1 MNRIGGLG
9 CTLYFALCVV
19 QPAAILMALQGWLG
33 LPGPIRF
40 IISVLT
46 AYVPLI
52 GQILGTL
59 GAVTA
64 WGWPWWLD
72 GPIFF
77 GLFGLI
83 VFLGSFARL
92 TELFRRPVA

>member
-1 MNRIGGLG
+1 MNKMGGLG
-9 CTLYFALCVV
+9 CVVYFILCVV
-19 QPAAILMALQGWLG
+19 QQAAILMALKGWLG
-33 LPGPIRF
+33 IPGPISF

-52 GQILGTL
+52 GQILGTF
-59 GAVTA
+59 AAITA
-64 WGWPWWLD
+64 WGWPWWLA

-83 VFLGSFARL
+83 VSLGTFARL